1 MHATR
6 VSRRQLRADYTFTRD
21 KVVHATSRRHGSLSD
36 PLSWKKE
43 CKHLR
48 ESMKCF
54 GFSES
59 LSPHTQHSDVK
70 LSPRRCKGGL
80 VQSPVF
86 MLRLWEKMAPAFKN
100 THSSPLSV
108 LPQLPFLLSSPRWSC
123 SMFLPVQNKMVSNW
137 NRSSC
142 HSLFMKLVMRKRGH
156 VAVLTR
162 PVSRTSASFC

>member
-6 VSRRQLRADYTFTRD
+6 VSRRQLLADCTFTRE

-36 PLSWKKE
+36 PLSWKKG
-43 CKHLR
+43 CKHLC

-59 LSPHTQHSDVK
+59 LSPHTQHLDVK

-86 MLRLWEKMAPAFKN
+86 MLRLWEKMAPVFKKHAFF
-100 THSSPLSV
+100 SSFCPSSAALSPLLQPLV
-108 LPQLPFLLSSPRWSC
+108 LLKVSSC
-123 SMFLPVQNKMVSNW
+123 SKQNGFKLKQVLVSQLIYEA
-137 NRSSC
+137 R
-142 HSLFMKLVMRKRGH
+142 HEE
-156 VAVLTR
+156 TR
-162 PVSRTSASFC
+162 PRPDRSGPDPSR